1 MTTPARVF
9 IDASLFLGMHSRDES
24 VRVSSKNFIVGRLQ
38 EGVTMSLEHVGR
50 CDDIIWRYGRTL
62 QDAYYPFMDNLHT
75 DMRIERV
82 GYEEEELR
90 LALDSPLLA
99 ELSLFHRTL
108 LARVLR
114 TGGVLF
120 TVSPRLLGR
129 RALPVQSPVS
139 GPEAEFPER
148 LERLYRTSLEL
159 RLETQEL

>member
-1 MTTPARVF
+1 MTTPASAF

-24 VRVSSKNFIVGRLQ
+24 VRVPCKNFIVGRLRA
-38 EGVTMSLEHVGR
+38 GVTMSLEHVGR
-50 CDDIIWRYGRTL
+50 CDDVIWRYGRAL
-62 QDAYYPFMDNLHT
+62 QDAYYPFMDNIHT

-82 GYEEEELR
+82 GYEEEDLR

-99 ELSLFHRTL
+99 EFSLFHRSM

-114 TGGVLF
+114 TGGVLY
-120 TVSPRLLGR
+120 TVSPRLRGR

-139 GPEAEFPER
+139 GPEMEFPER

-159 RLETQEL
+159 RLEINEL